1 MSSKKPG
8 RNDPCPCGSGKKYK
22 ACHAAEERAKAAPPA
37 AAPTAHLLAEDLK
50 AAMEV
55 LGDPDTSRL
64 SGCLVRVA
72 ALLAEWGPAP
82 GLRFDGKAF
91 SEHVGPELARLSDKE
106 GQDASSARRELLVGT
121 VRKLGTPAFLEQLGT
136 ALIARASEPGRSAED
151 RLALCVGVLFASAS
165 KRLGRAR
172 PEDIP
177 VLDVVFDVQFREWSA
192 RHAELVKKYEAL
204 AGEFAEETLPPE
216 AREALKQARGGDV
229 DALLRYV
236 QSDPGLAERIA
247 REARERAARVE
258 ARMREPGSPPVFAP
272 EEELWLTCVLWEH
285 MQALKS
291 LPRDADAG
299 TRRAAVTTLMRAVKG
314 ALDDDFLAGL
324 LGRLREQAKDA
335 SADEAT
341 RAAFM
346 DTAIAFEAEPARMT
360 LASLLTSR
368 QEAVGRSAEEMVML
382 ADLKALTTWTP
393 ESFEPYRT
401 LLTDMGLPAAAE
413 RIRRC
418 QEWLREHP
426 VTLRAE
432 PE

>member
-1 MSSKKPG
+1 VSSKKPG

-22 ACHAAEERAKAAPPA
+22 VCHAAEDRAKAAPPP
-37 AAPTAHLLAEDLK
+37 APAHPLAEDLK
-50 AAMEV
+50 KAMEV

-64 SGCLVRVA
+64 SGCLVRLG
-72 ALLAEWGPAP
+72 ALLTEWGPAP
-82 GLRFDGKAF
+82 GLRFDAKAF
-91 SEHVGPELARLSDKE
+91 ADHVGPELARLSDKE
-106 GQDASSARRELLVGT
+106 GQDATSARRELLVGT

-136 ALIARASEPGRSAED
+136 ALLARASEPGRSEAD
-151 RLALCVGVLFASAS
+151 RQALCVGVLFASAS

-192 RHAELVKKYEAL
+192 KHAGLVKKYEAL
-204 AGEFAEETLPPE
+204 AGGFAEETLPPE
-216 AREALKQARGGDV
+216 AREALQQARGGDV

-258 ARMREPGSPPVFAP
+258 ARMREPSSAPVFAP
-272 EEELWLTCVLWEH
+272 EEELWLTCVLWEP

-291 LPRDADAG
+291 LPRDAGAE
-299 TRRAAVTTLMRAVKG
+299 TRREAVTTLMRAVKG
-314 ALDDDFLAGL
+314 ALDEDLLAGL
-324 LGRLREQAKDA
+324 LGRLREKAKDA

-341 RAAFM
+341 RAAAM

-360 LASLLTSR
+360 LAALLTSR
-368 QEAVGRSAEEMVML
+368 REAEGRSPEEMVML

-393 ESFEPYRT
+393 ESFEPYRA
-401 LLTDMGLPAAAE
+401 LLAGMGLPAAAE

-426 VTLRAE
+426 VTLLTE
-432 PE
+432 TV